1 MGLVTFKNLSAEA
14 KIKALE
20 NIRENRL
27 WKLFLIREFSR
38 MAEDIFAKEG
48 FEEGGIN
55 LFHRDSNRKIN
66 DEPRISWT
74 FDLRFDNYDDLI
86 NLFNKVY
93 ESCSDKR
100 EKINV
105 DNIQFVEIFVCNK
118 EINVDIMPWR
128 NESVYFDEI
137 KEDEMKHDIAVFF
150 DEFRNK
156 FELSATNKSKEMK
169 SDIFIKQFIDNHKF
183 IFLSNGEID
192 ESCQYKNLAEICVAL
207 GGL

>member
-1 MGLVTFKNLSAEA
+1 MDLVTFKNLSAEA

-20 NIRENRL
+20 NVRENRL

-38 MAEDIFAKEG
+38 MTEDIFAKEG
-48 FEEGGIN
+48 FEEGEIN
-55 LFHRDSNRKIN
+55 L
-66 DEPRISWT
+66 
-74 FDLRFDNYDDLI
+74 FDLRFDSYDDLI

-93 ESCSDKR
+93 ESFPEKR
-100 EKINV
+100 RKINV

-128 NESVYFDEI
+128 NESAYFDEI

-156 FELSATNKSKEMK
+156 FELSATNKSKKMK
-169 SDIFIKQFIDNHKF
+169 SDIFVKQFIDNHKF
-183 IFLSNGEID
+183 IFLSNGELD
-192 ESCQYKNLAEICVAL
+192 ESCQYKNLAEICMAL
-207 GGL
+207 GGI